1 MCYRFLSLCGWKVG
15 RMRIIHGWFITH
27 TDFFSLQ
34 YLPPNLF
41 QCLHLIFL
49 KQIFVNLNSQSFADM
64 FICWLVWSSHVTWMR
79 PHIPGFFSSWLI
91 AFPMILQGPSLC
103 LPVLQFPNFCV
114 YILWM
119 SNCLPDV
126 CTTSCFRFNLS
137 PGILQTACLGYWK
150 EAVLEVFWG
159 AGTFQSM
166 VFSGYRLRCGNVRS

>member
-1 MCYRFLSLCGWKVG
+1 MDGLLPIQISCPFSTYPLICSSACILFFWNRFLWVWILSL
-15 RMRIIHGWFITH
+15 
-27 TDFFSLQ
+27 LQ
-34 YLPPNLF
+34 I
-41 QCLHLIFL
+41 C
-49 KQIFVNLNSQSFADM
+49 SFAD
-64 FICWLVWSSHVTWMR
+64 LYGVLVTWMR

-114 YILWM
+114 HILWM

-126 CTTSCFRFNLS
+126 CTTSCLRFNLS

>member
-1 MCYRFLSLCGWKVG
+1 
-15 RMRIIHGWFITH
+15 MRIIHGWFITH